1 MDLTRRLAQFDALLK
16 GPRSAEGSDVPAPSP
31 SPAMPG
37 DTGAVARVVSLLGL
51 TSREAKGGEAWACD
65 AAEPAPCPP
74 PEPATL
80 VALAALLAPRG
91 AAAALP
97 GVDAD
102 APAPSTVGGLLLLDT
117 ETTGLAGGTGTVPF
131 LIGCAWWEEGIL
143 RTRQWFLPMPG
154 REGPLLADLAAHA
167 RRFTAV
173 VTYNGQTFDLPLL
186 RTRALLARQPD
197 PVADLHGWDL
207 LRAARRL
214 WGRRLPDCRQATV
227 EAQVCGIAR
236 DGDDLP
242 GALIPQVYFRWLRA
256 GDPGDLPR
264 VLAHNRRDL
273 RGMAAIL
280 VAAGTRAVDLATL
293 PPAGAA
299 PVWPWADLWSAGRVC
314 ERQGRRDLAVA
325 WLAVAL
331 AARDGG
337 APERF
342 FADAVRVFKRG
353 EAWTDAATAL
363 TAALTAVGD
372 RPWLH
377 REAAILYEHRLRD
390 LPRAHAHAQRLGEP
404 ARLARLARKLARSGP
419 AAPTGA

>member
-1 MDLTRRLAQFDALLK
+1 MDLARRLAQLDALLK
-16 GPRSAEGSDVPAPSP
+16 GPRPAEGVGVPVPSP
-31 SPAMPG
+31 VTPVDS
-37 DTGAVARVVSLLGL
+37 GAVARVVSVLGL
-51 TSREAKGGEAWACD
+51 TAREVTGGEAWACD

-80 VALAALLAPRG
+80 AALAALLAPRG
-91 AAAALP
+91 AVAALS
-97 GVDAD
+97 GADAD
-102 APAPSTVGGLLLLDT
+102 APAPLTVGGLLLLDT

-131 LIGCAWWEEGIL
+131 LIGCAWWEAGTL
-143 RTRQWFLPMPG
+143 RTRQWFLPTPG

-167 RRFTAV
+167 RRFAAV

-197 PVADLHGWDL
+197 PLAGLHGWDL
-207 LRAARRL
+207 LRVARRL
-214 WGRRLPDCRQATV
+214 WGRRLPDCRQSTV

-236 DGDDLP
+236 EGDDLP

-256 GDPGDLPR
+256 GDPGELPR
-264 VLAHNRRDL
+264 VLAHNRSDL

-280 VAAGTRAVDLATL
+280 AAAGTRAADLATL
-293 PPAGAA
+293 TAAGAA
-299 PVWPWADLWSAGRVC
+299 PAWPWADLWSAGRVC
-314 ERQGRRDLAVA
+314 ERQGRRELAVA

-353 EAWTDAATAL
+353 EAWTDTATAL

-404 ARLARLARKLARSGP
+404 ARLARLARKLGRSGP
-419 AAPTGA
+419 AAPTDA

>member
-1 MDLTRRLAQFDALLK
+1 MDLARRLAQFDALLK
-16 GPRSAEGSDVPAPSP
+16 APRSAEGSGVSAPSP
-31 SPAMPG
+31 ATPG
-37 DTGAVARVVSLLGL
+37 DPAVVARVVSALGL
-51 TSREAKGGEAWACD
+51 TAREATGGEAWACD
-65 AAEPAPCPP
+65 AVEPAPCPP

-80 VALAALLAPRG
+80 VALAALFASRG

-97 GVDAD
+97 AADAD
-102 APAPSTVGGLLLLDT
+102 APAPSAAGGLLLLDT

-131 LIGCAWWEEGIL
+131 LIGCAWWEEGTL
-143 RTRQWFLPMPG
+143 RTRQWFLPTPG

-173 VTYNGQTFDLPLL
+173 VTYNGQAFDLPLL

-197 PVADLHGWDL
+197 PVAGLHGWDL
-207 LRAARRL
+207 LRVARRL
-214 WGRRLPDCRQATV
+214 WGRRLPDCRQPTV
-227 EAQVCGIAR
+227 EAQVCGIVR

-280 VAAGTRAVDLATL
+280 AAAGTRAADLATL
-293 PPAGAA
+293 PSAGAA
-299 PVWPWADLWSAGRVC
+299 PAWPWADLWSAGRIC

-353 EAWTDAATAL
+353 EAWTDAAMAL
-363 TAALTAVGD
+363 AAALAAVGE

-390 LPRAHAHAQRLGEP
+390 LARAHAHAQRLGEP
-404 ARLARLARKLARSGP
+404 ARLARLARKLGRSEP
-419 AAPTGA
+419 AAPAGA